1 MDLDHFNIRTQKLA
15 ETQRFYEQILG
26 LTPGARP
33 VQPLNGAWLYN
44 ERQAVLHLLESAPSS
59 LATGPLDHVA
69 FACTGLGA
77 LLGRLD
83 REGIARLARAIPG
96 TPFVQVQFLD
106 PNGVMIEANF
116 TDETLEEPSA
126 SMATDGHTHFARLKA
141 TASREVHTVTAH
153 GITTAYERCGAGPL
167 LLLIHG
173 AEADRTSF
181 APVLPLLSQHF
192 TCITYDQRD
201 TGDTLNPPD
210 DYTAADLADDA
221 AALIASLVTSLAPK
235 VHVWGNSYG
244 GMVAQELALRHP
256 QCIDSLVLG
265 VTFQRGASALANPD
279 LFYSLRQRQL
289 SDPAARLELLS
300 LFFSPHTAAH
310 RPELVNQALQAF
322 SARAPQ
328 SQARRSRVT
337 QQFNSEGRLAGI
349 SARTLV
355 LGAMQDRV
363 IDPLNTWRIA
373 REIPGAT
380 LTMLGGVGHALAFE
394 APDHTARVIGD
405 FLRDPARG

>member
-15 ETQRFYEQILG
+15 ETRHFYEQILG
-26 LTPGARP
+26 LTAGARP
-33 VQPLNGAWLYN
+33 EQPLNGAWLYN
-44 ERQAVLHLLESAPSS
+44 DRQAVLHLLESAPSS

-77 LLGRLD
+77 LLARLD

-106 PNGVMIEANF
+106 PNGVMVEANF
-116 TDETLEEPSA
+116 TDETLEGPSA
-126 SMATDGHTHFARLKA
+126 SLAVDGHRHFAQMQA
-141 TASREVHTVTAH
+141 TASHEVHTVAAH

-201 TGDTLNPPD
+201 TGDTLNPAD
-210 DYTAADLADDA
+210 NYTAADLADDA
-221 AALIASLVTSLAPK
+221 AALIASLAPK
-235 VHVWGNSYG
+235 AHVWGNSYG

-256 QCIDSLVLG
+256 QCVDSLVLG
-265 VTFQRGASALANPD
+265 VTFQRGASALVNPD
-279 LFYSLRQRQL
+279 LFYALRQRQL
-289 SDPAARLELLS
+289 TDPAARLELLS
-300 LFFSPHTAAH
+300 LFFSPHTASH

-337 QQFNSEGRLAGI
+337 QQFNSEGRLSGI
-349 SARTLV
+349 AARTLV

-373 REIPGAT
+373 QEIPGAT
-380 LTMLGGVGHALAFE
+380 LTVLGGVGHALAFE
-394 APDHTARVIGD
+394 APDRTARVIAD
-405 FLRDPARG
+405 FLRDRARG

>member
-1 MDLDHFNIRTQKLA
+1 MNLDHFNIRTQKLA
-15 ETQRFYEQILG
+15 ETKHFYEQILG

-44 ERQAVLHLLESAPSS
+44 DRQAVLHLLESAPSS

-69 FACTGLGA
+69 FACTGLAA

-83 REGIARLARAIPG
+83 REGIARLARVIPG

-106 PNGVMIEANF
+106 PNGVMVEANF
-116 TDETLEEPSA
+116 TDEILEEPSA
-126 SMATDGHTHFARLKA
+126 SLATDGHTHFARLQA
-141 TASREVHTVTAH
+141 AALREVGTVTAH
-153 GITTAYERCGAGPL
+153 GISTTYERCGAGPL

-173 AEADRTSF
+173 AEADRSSF

-221 AALIASLVTSLAPK
+221 AALIASLAPK
-235 VHVWGNSYG
+235 AHVWGNSYG

-256 QCIDSLVLG
+256 HCIDSLVLG

-289 SDPAARLELLS
+289 NDPAARLELLS

-310 RPELVNQALQAF
+310 HPELVNQALQAF
-322 SARAPQ
+322 SARAPD

-373 REIPGAT
+373 QEIRGAT

-394 APDHTARVIGD
+394 APDRTARVIAD

>member
-1 MDLDHFNIRTQKLA
+1 MDLDHFNVRTQKLA

-44 ERQAVLHLLESAPSS
+44 DRQAVLHLLESAPSS

-69 FACTGLGA
+69 FACTGLAA
-77 LLGRLD
+77 LLARLD

-106 PNGVMIEANF
+106 PNGVMVEANF
-116 TDETLEEPSA
+116 TDESLEEPSA
-126 SMATDGHTHFARLKA
+126 SLAIDGHTHLAQVRA
-141 TASREVHTVTAH
+141 ASREVRTVTAH
-153 GITTAYERCGAGPL
+153 GITTTYERCGAGPL
-167 LLLIHG
+167 LLFIHG
-173 AEADRTSF
+173 AEADRSSF

-221 AALIASLVTSLAPK
+221 AALIASLAPK

-256 QCIDSLVLG
+256 HCIDSLVLG
-265 VTFQRGASALANPD
+265 VTFQRGAAALANPD
-279 LFYSLRQRQL
+279 LFYALRQRQL
-289 SDPAARLELLS
+289 NDPGARLELLS

-310 RPELVNQALQAF
+310 RPELVHQALEAF
-322 SARAPQ
+322 SARAPD

-337 QQFNSEGRLAGI
+337 QQFNSEGRLTGI

-373 REIPGAT
+373 QEIPGAT

-394 APDHTARVIGD
+394 APDRTARVIAD
-405 FLRDPARG
+405 FLRDRDRG

>member
-1 MDLDHFNIRTQKLA
+1 MDLDHFNVRTQKLA

-44 ERQAVLHLLESAPSS
+44 DRQAVLHLLESAPSS

-69 FACTGLGA
+69 FACTGLAA
-77 LLGRLD
+77 LLARLD

-96 TPFVQVQFLD
+96 TPVVQVQFLD
-106 PNGVMIEANF
+106 PNGVMVEANF
-116 TDETLEEPSA
+116 TDERLEEPSA
-126 SMATDGHTHFARLKA
+126 SLAIDGHTHLAQLRA
-141 TASREVHTVTAH
+141 ASREVRTVTAH
-153 GITTAYERCGAGPL
+153 GITTTYERCGAGPL

-173 AEADRTSF
+173 AEADRSSF

-221 AALIASLVTSLAPK
+221 AALIASLAPK
-235 VHVWGNSYG
+235 MHVWGNSYG

-256 QCIDSLVLG
+256 HCIDSLVLG
-265 VTFQRGASALANPD
+265 VTFQRGAAALANPD
-279 LFYSLRQRQL
+279 LFYALRQRQL
-289 SDPAARLELLS
+289 NDPGARLELLS

-310 RPELVNQALQAF
+310 RPELVNQALKAF
-322 SARAPQ
+322 SARAPD
-328 SQARRSRVT
+328 SQARRSHVT

-363 IDPLNTWRIA
+363 IDPSNTWRIA
-373 REIPGAT
+373 QEIPGAT

-394 APDHTARVIGD
+394 APDRTARVIAD
-405 FLRDPARG
+405 FLRNRGRD

>member
-44 ERQAVLHLLESAPSS
+44 DRQAVLHLLESAPSS

-77 LLGRLD
+77 LLARLD

-106 PNGVMIEANF
+106 PNGIMVEANF
-116 TDETLEEPSA
+116 TRRRPEEPSA
-126 SMATDGHTHFARLKA
+126 SLAIEGHTHLAQLRA
-141 TASREVHTVTAH
+141 ASREVRTVTAH
-153 GITTAYERCGAGPL
+153 GITTTYERCGAGPL

-173 AEADRTSF
+173 AEADRSSF

-221 AALIASLVTSLAPK
+221 AALIASLAPK
-235 VHVWGNSYG
+235 AHVWGNSYG

-256 QCIDSLVLG
+256 HCIDSLVLG
-265 VTFQRGASALANPD
+265 VTFQRGAAALANPD
-279 LFYSLRQRQL
+279 LFYALRQRQL
-289 SDPAARLELLS
+289 NDPGARLELLS

-322 SARAPQ
+322 SARAPE

-373 REIPGAT
+373 QEIPGAT

-394 APDHTARVIGD
+394 APDRTARVIAD
-405 FLRDPARG
+405 FLRDRDRG

>member
-1 MDLDHFNIRTQKLA
+1 MDLDHFNVRTQKLA

-44 ERQAVLHLLESAPSS
+44 DRQAVLHLLESAPSS

-69 FACTGLGA
+69 FACTGLAA
-77 LLGRLD
+77 LLARLD

-106 PNGVMIEANF
+106 PNGVMVEANF
-116 TDETLEEPSA
+116 TDESLEEPSA
-126 SMATDGHTHFARLKA
+126 SLAIDGHTHLAQLRA
-141 TASREVHTVTAH
+141 ASREVRTVTAH
-153 GITTAYERCGAGPL
+153 GITTTYERCGAGPL

-173 AEADRTSF
+173 AEADRSSF

-221 AALIASLVTSLAPK
+221 AALIASLAPK

-256 QCIDSLVLG
+256 HCIDSLVLG
-265 VTFQRGASALANPD
+265 VTFQRGAAALANPD
-279 LFYSLRQRQL
+279 LFYALRQRQL
-289 SDPAARLELLS
+289 NDPGARLELLS
-300 LFFSPHTAAH
+300 LFFSPHTAAR
-310 RPELVNQALQAF
+310 RPELVHQALEAF
-322 SARAPQ
+322 SARAPD

-337 QQFNSEGRLAGI
+337 QQFNSEGRLTGI

-373 REIPGAT
+373 QEIPGAT

-394 APDHTARVIGD
+394 APDRTARVIAD
-405 FLRDPARG
+405 FLRDRDRG

>member
-15 ETQRFYEQILG
+15 ETKHFYEQILG
-26 LTPGARP
+26 LTAGARP

-77 LLGRLD
+77 LLSRLD

-106 PNGVMIEANF
+106 PNGVMVEANF
-116 TDETLEEPSA
+116 TDEILEEPSA
-126 SMATDGHTHFARLKA
+126 SLATDGHTHFAQLKA
-141 TASREVHTVTAH
+141 TASHEVRTVDGN

-181 APVLPLLSQHF
+181 APVLPILSHHF

-201 TGDTLNPPD
+201 TGDTINPPD

-221 AALIASLVTSLAPK
+221 AALIASLAPK

-256 QCIDSLVLG
+256 HCIDSLVLG

-279 LFYSLRQRQL
+279 LFYALRQRQL
-289 SDPAARLELLS
+289 TDPAARLELLS

-310 RPELVNQALQAF
+310 RRELVNRAAQAF
-322 SARAPQ
+322 SARTPE

-349 SARTLV
+349 SVRTLV

-373 REIPGAT
+373 QEIPGAT

-394 APDHTARVIGD
+394 APDRTARVIAD
-405 FLRDPARG
+405 FLGNPPRG

>member
-15 ETQRFYEQILG
+15 ETQRFYERILG
-26 LTPGARP
+26 LTPGSRP

-44 ERQAVLHLLESAPSS
+44 DRQAVLHLLESTPSS

-83 REGIARLARAIPG
+83 REGIARIARAIPG
-96 TPFVQVQFLD
+96 TSIVQVQFLD
-106 PNGVMIEANF
+106 PNGVMIETNF

-126 SMATDGHTHFARLKA
+126 SLATDGHTYFARLKA
-141 TASREVHTVTAH
+141 VTSSEVGTITGN
-153 GITTAYERCGAGPL
+153 GITTAYERCGAGPP

-181 APVLPLLSQHF
+181 ASVLPLLAQHF
-192 TCITYDQRD
+192 SCVTYDQRD
-201 TGDTLNPPD
+201 TGDTVNPSD
-210 DYTAADLADDA
+210 GYTAADLADDA
-221 AALIASLVTSLAPK
+221 ASLIARLAPK
-235 VHVWGNSYG
+235 AHVWGNSYG

-256 QCIDSLVLG
+256 HLIDSLVLG
-265 VTFQRGASALANPD
+265 VTFQRGASAMANPD
-279 LFYSLRQRQL
+279 LFHALRRRQET
-289 SDPAARLELLS
+289 DPAARLELLS
-300 LFFSPHTAAH
+300 LFFSPHTAVH

-322 SARAPQ
+322 SARAPE

-355 LGAMQDRV
+355 LGAMADRV
-363 IDPLNTWRIA
+363 IDPLNSWRIA
-373 REIPGAT
+373 QEIPGAA

-394 APDHTARVIGD
+394 APDRTARVITE
-405 FLRDPARG
+405 FLKDPAHG

>member
-1 MDLDHFNIRTQKLA
+1 MDLDHFNVRTQKLA

-44 ERQAVLHLLESAPSS
+44 DRQAVLHLLESAPSS

-69 FACTGLGA
+69 FACTGLAA
-77 LLGRLD
+77 LLARLD

-106 PNGVMIEANF
+106 PNGVMVEANF
-116 TDETLEEPSA
+116 TDESLEEPSA
-126 SMATDGHTHFARLKA
+126 SLAIDGHTHLAQLRA
-141 TASREVHTVTAH
+141 ASREVRTVTAH
-153 GITTAYERCGAGPL
+153 GITTTYERCGAGPL

-173 AEADRTSF
+173 AEADRSSF

-221 AALIASLVTSLAPK
+221 AALIASLAPK

-256 QCIDSLVLG
+256 HCIDSLVLG
-265 VTFQRGASALANPD
+265 VTFQRGAAALANPD
-279 LFYSLRQRQL
+279 LFYALRQRQL
-289 SDPAARLELLS
+289 NDPGARLELLS

-310 RPELVNQALQAF
+310 RPELVHQALEAF
-322 SARAPQ
+322 SARAPDSQ
-328 SQARRSRVT
+328 SRRSRVT
-337 QQFNSEGRLAGI
+337 QQFNSEGRLTGI

-373 REIPGAT
+373 QEIPGAT

-394 APDHTARVIGD
+394 APDRTARVIAD
-405 FLRDPARG
+405 FLRDRDRG